1 QASLRQYMRS
11 RPNIESAC
19 TRSIV
24 TPLWRARA
32 ASMLLPWCR
41 AQATALLV
49 LRPTVAAASVT
60 TSTFAAISSE
70 PSEEG
75 EFRLALSRRLRSSS
89 SATMQGL
96 RSRETVVTKTPV
108 RTSVMT
114 ELRRYPLRVQQS
126 KLDGWWFIFVDEEPG
141 LGVLGSDYEDLL
153 ERVKVGARKLFL
165 ERGEAVSNIEIIR
178 SDKPALQVF
187 PLNVPTVQTIAINR
201 VAPAIASAR

>member
-1 QASLRQYMRS
+1 
-11 RPNIESAC
+11 
-19 TRSIV
+19 
-24 TPLWRARA
+24 
-32 ASMLLPWCR
+32 
-41 AQATALLV
+41 
-49 LRPTVAAASVT
+49 
-60 TSTFAAISSE
+60 
-70 PSEEG
+70 
-75 EFRLALSRRLRSSS
+75 
-89 SATMQGL
+89 MQGL

-141 LGVLGSDYEDLL
+141 LGVLGPDYEDLL

-187 PLNVPTVQTIAINR
+187 H
-201 VAPAIASAR
+201 